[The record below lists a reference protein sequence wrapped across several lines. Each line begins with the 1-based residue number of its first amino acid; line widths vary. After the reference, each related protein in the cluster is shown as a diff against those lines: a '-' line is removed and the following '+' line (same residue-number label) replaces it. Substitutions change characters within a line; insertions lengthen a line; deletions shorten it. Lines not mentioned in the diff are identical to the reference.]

1 MSGTGRK
8 AEKLIEYLALDGYA
22 TRLCSLQVTRD
33 ALSWT
38 RFCGSLSLVLV
49 VLLFLSGAF
58 MMFYYSP
65 TPGAAYDSVDFAQF
79 SLPFGDVVRGVHYY
93 AWNLLLIV
101 LGLHLAGTF
110 LTAAYKAPR
119 QLVWVSGMLIMLVVP
134 AFIITGDLLPWDQ
147 KGYWTTQV
155 RNSII
160 SSVPLLGDFILRLL
174 QGGSRTGIVALTRF
188 YVLHSLF
195 LPCLLVVLI
204 AIHFHFLAHRGLSEP
219 LRESK
224 LDRGCVPLVPDLVNR
239 WLILFVLVAV
249 VLGLG
254 CRSLAG
260 SPGQPGRSH
269 GLIIRAQAGVVGAL
283 SQSAGQHFPG
293 SRHVYRH
300 RRYSRGSGRIAHGAA
315 FPGSLSRAPSAA
327 AEEIDVGCRHHP
339 GFAGGALHHGL
350 YRTLPDTPPVR
361 N

>member
-8 AEKLIEYLALDGYA
+8 AEKLIDYLALGSYA
-22 TRLCSLQVTRD
+22 TRLCGLRVTRD

-204 AIHFHFLAHRGLSEP
+204 AIHFHFLAHRGLAEP

-239 WLILFVLVAV
+239 WLILFVTVAV
-249 VLGLG
+249 VLGLVAAHWPAPLDSPADPTDSSYVPKPEWWVLSLNQLVSIFRG
-254 CRSLAG
+254 PVMFIGTVAIPGGLAVLLMALPFLDRSPERHPLQRKKSMLVAGIILALLV
-260 SPGQPGRSH
+260 
-269 GLIIRAQAGVVGAL
+269 GLSIMGYIE
-283 SQSAGQHFPG
+283 HF
-293 SRHVYRH
+293 
-300 RRYSRGSGRIAHGAA
+300 
-315 FPGSLSRAPSAA
+315 L
-327 AEEIDVGCRHHP
+327 
-339 GFAGGALHHGL
+339 
-350 YRTLPDTPPVR
+350 TPHQ
-361 N
+361 

>member
-22 TRLCSLQVTRD
+22 TRLCSLQVTRG

-119 QLVWVSGMLIMLVVP
+119 QLVWVSGILIMLVVP

-155 RNSII
+155 RSSII
-160 SSVPLLGDFILRLL
+160 SSAPLLGDFILRLL

-219 LRESK
+219 LRGSK
-224 LDRGCVPLVPDLVNR
+224 SERSCMPFVPDLVNR
-239 WLILFVLVAV
+239 WLILFVTVAV
-249 VLGLG
+249 VLGLIAAYWPAPLDSPADPTDSSYVPRPEWWVLALNQLVSIFRG
-254 CRSLAG
+254 PVMFIGTVAIPGGVAVLLIALPFLDRSPERHPLRRKKSMLVAAIILALLAG
-260 SPGQPGRSH
+260 
-269 GLIIRAQAGVVGAL
+269 L
-283 SQSAGQHFPG
+283 SIMGYIEHFLT
-293 SRHVYRH
+293 SR
-300 RRYSRGSGRIAHGAA
+300 
-315 FPGSLSRAPSAA
+315 
-327 AEEIDVGCRHHP
+327 
-339 GFAGGALHHGL
+339 
-350 YRTLPDTPPVR
+350 
-361 N
+361 